1 VGGRQ
6 VAGGVR
12 VVTLEVRGGEAALE
26 IEQGREDH
34 AEVRKETRGRTLGW
48 SFFPWY
54 NALYNFL
61 SPSSHFWGIA

>member
-1 VGGRQ
+1 VT
-6 VAGGVR
+6 GGVR
-12 VVTLEVRGGEAALE
+12 VVALEVEGGEAALE

-61 SPSSHFWGIA
+61 SSSSHFWGIA

>member
-34 AEVRKETRGRTLGW
+34 AEVRKETRGRTLG
-48 SFFPWY
+48 
-54 NALYNFL
+54 
-61 SPSSHFWGIA
+61 

>member
-1 VGGRQ
+1 VT
-6 VAGGVR
+6 GGVR
-12 VVTLEVRGGEAALE
+12 VVALEVEGGDPALE

-54 NALYNFL
+54 NALYNF
-61 SPSSHFWGIA
+61 